1 MPNEKTIKTVHDLAG
16 EELAAVSFVRD
27 YVEFLFDG
35 PVLRSLTS
43 PRIVRGDTVSTF
55 PERGSRDALCSAIGA
70 KVTSVELKEDDSFVL
85 IFGNGDRIIIPLD
98 KESGR
103 KYEAMEFMPEPY
115 GLIHQIWE

>member
-1 MPNEKTIKTVHDLAG
+1 VPNEKTIKTVHDLAG